1 MDDLELPL
9 RVHQARLVKQMEPLV
24 LQGSEGGIRDA
35 PGDTV
40 AIDDAEFRD
49 FFASQYDRLCWL
61 GLLLTGSRAEAEDLA
76 QEALVRT
83 WWRWQLVRR
92 PDDPERYVRKV
103 LVNRQRSLLRRAL
116 RETRALAWS
125 RPQEQIPPTGD
136 ERDMVLWQAV
146 QALPARQRAV
156 LMLRYQEDLT
166 EHDVARL
173 LGLPLG
179 TVKSRTHR
187 ALARLRRQLGSPTL
201 DATSTIRK
209 DPR

>member
-1 MDDLELPL
+1 MAVDE
-9 RVHQARLVKQMEPLV
+9 
-24 LQGSEGGIRDA
+24 
-35 PGDTV
+35 
-40 AIDDAEFRD
+40 AEFSE
-49 FFASQYDRLCWL
+49 FFASQYGPLCWL
-61 GLLLTGSRAEAEDLA
+61 GLLLTGSRAEAEELA

-92 PDDPERYVRKV
+92 PDDPQRYVRKV

-116 RETRALAWS
+116 RETRALGWS
-125 RPQEQIPPTGD
+125 RPEEQMPPTGD

-146 QALPARQRAV
+146 QALPAQQRAV

-187 ALARLRRQLGSPTL
+187 ALARLRRQLGSPAL
-201 DATSTIRK
+201 DATSTVRK
-209 DPR
+209 DTR

>member
-1 MDDLELPL
+1 M
-9 RVHQARLVKQMEPLV
+9 
-24 LQGSEGGIRDA
+24 
-35 PGDTV
+35 

-92 PDDPERYVRKV
+92 PDDPERYVRTV
-103 LVNRQRSLLRRAL
+103 LVYRQRSLLRRAL
-116 RETRALAWS
+116 RETRALARS
-125 RPQEQIPPTGD
+125 RLEDQMPPTGD

-156 LMLRYQEDLT
+156 LVLRFHQDLP
-166 EHDVARL
+166 EAEVARL
-173 LGLPLG
+173 LGLPRHP
-179 TVKSRTHR
+179 VKSRTHR

-201 DATSTIRK
+201 DAASTIRK
-209 DPR
+209 DAR